1 MLMLQMVS
9 ELSSAAAELER
20 EALPALE
27 VLTKRV
33 SARHALCMLHAL
45 MTELWCRPQPPV
57 HRACSRLCSQMSSL
71 RLSTWSLLSWLSLL
85 AVQIRQPDLEA
96 VRRAKSKLVRLK
108 TRTESV
114 RRCHPLAAW
123 PHCAAKPAIEVFGPR
138 MLICC
143 WN

>member
-45 MTELWCRPQPPV
+45 MTKLRCRL
-57 HRACSRLCSQMSSL
+57 ACYSQSQGE
-71 RLSTWSLLSWLSLL
+71 WGQG
-85 AVQIRQPDLEA
+85 A
-96 VRRAKSKLVRLK
+96 
-108 TRTESV
+108 
-114 RRCHPLAAW
+114 
-123 PHCAAKPAIEVFGPR
+123 
-138 MLICC
+138 
-143 WN
+143 